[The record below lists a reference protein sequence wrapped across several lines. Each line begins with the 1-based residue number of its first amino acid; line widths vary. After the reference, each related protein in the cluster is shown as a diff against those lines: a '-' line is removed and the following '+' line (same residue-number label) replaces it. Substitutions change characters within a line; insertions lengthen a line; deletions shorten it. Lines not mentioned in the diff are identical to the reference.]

1 MKKTTLNGRILLL
14 IFAMSFVSTQ
24 LFAGNINVKSGS
36 TELKLTKSTYQEIEL
51 TNILTDLE
59 FTRVKTQAGYFTLL
73 TAEDYGYSTVKGEP
87 RLPVIKE
94 LIEVPLV
101 ADYQIEIISQSFTDV
116 DLNAHG
122 IADYIIPAQAP
133 LSKNIDNPED
143 VEFIFNQDSYNQ
155 NTLLG
160 QEMIQ
165 VVDLGIIRGVKMAR
179 VEIAPVFYN
188 PVSNQIR
195 VYTDLKLR
203 VKFNNANIAQTVDA
217 KETAYSPFYQAI
229 YNQMINFKPIDGA
242 EFITAEPVT
251 YIIVSDPEFESD
263 LQPFIEWKTMKG
275 FQVVEAYTDNP
286 EVGTTT
292 TSIKNYLQDFYNNP
306 PEGYNPQSF
315 VLIVGDIA
323 EVPTFSGT
331 AGGHVTDLYYFT
343 YDGAGDI
350 YPECFYGRFS
360 ASTLSQLQPQ
370 IDKTLEYEKYEFP
383 DPSFLDEVVMVA
395 GADGSYATVW
405 GNGQI
410 NYGTENY
417 FNAAHGILSHTYL
430 QPEPTGGNYSQNI
443 RNDINNG
450 IAFGNYTAHCSASGW
465 ADPSFVINHIA
476 QLTNA
481 HKYPLLIGN
490 CCSSVEFQTTC
501 FGEEILRAADKGA
514 LGYVGGSNSTYWDED
529 YWFGVG
535 YRSNIVANPTYN
547 ANNLGA
553 YDRMFHDHG
562 EPLDDWYITQGQVPS
577 AGNLAVTQSGSSM
590 ETYYWEIYHL
600 MGDPSVMIYLSQPP
614 ATYASYQALMPL
626 SSNTF
631 TVNTEP
637 HAYVAIS
644 KDGELNGCA
653 LADATGLAEVD
664 MFNPI
669 VVPGEADVVITGQN
683 LMPFIGTV
691 TVASPNGAYVLFDD
705 LEIDDS
711 NGNNNGVADFSEEI
725 MLNISLENL
734 GSLTASNLTA
744 TISTDDE
751 NVSIESDTHAWP
763 DIAAG
768 DASMEYAAFTFTINE
783 LIPDQHIVN
792 FDMEITDGVDVWNST
807 FNITLNAPVL
817 IIGSYTI
824 DDGTGNNNGRLDPG
838 ETANIIVPNFNE
850 GGCDALSTVAALVS
864 TNPMITVN
872 NATFDLQTIAAGGT
886 VNAIFNITVDPMAQ
900 VGEIVSLNYNVE
912 SAPYSQSSILGLTI
926 GLIVEDFETG
936 TFEMFEWDLGGD
948 ADWQITSSGAYE
960 GEYAAKSGT
969 ITHNQVST
977 MSLTVDISTDD
988 QISFF
993 YKVSSESNYDYL
1005 NFYIDNVLKDGWSG
1019 DVDWTEIAYDVTAGT
1034 HTFKWEYSKD
1044 YSVSSGSDCAWVDFI
1059 VFPPLAGL
1067 SPLGVMTAANPVEIC
1082 SGEST
1087 QLNAYAMGGSGEYTY
1102 DWMPEESLNDPNIA
1116 NPIATPAVTTT
1127 YYVVVDDGET
1137 SVTGEI
1143 TVVVNAIPEQPT
1155 ISQNGAVLVSSSSDG
1170 NQWYDSNGMIPG
1182 ANAQSYTP
1190 TSTDNYY
1197 VIVTSGAGCESE
1209 PSDSYYFIYTGLIE
1223 FKEDQKVNIYPNPY
1237 DEQFTLDYTLS
1248 SRSDVHV
1255 YLYNSFGQMLSV
1267 IEEDNSKLAGNYR
1280 LLIDA
1285 SRYNTGIY
1293 YLKIETNDYSVI
1305 RRLIQTK

>member
-751 NVSIESDTHAWP
+751 NVSIDSDTHAWP

-1237 DEQFTLDYTLS
+1237 GEQFTLDYTLS

>member
-751 NVSIESDTHAWP
+751 NVSIVSDTHAWP

>member
-664 MFNPI
+664 MFNQI

-751 NVSIESDTHAWP
+751 NVSIVSDTHAWP

>member
-1170 NQWYDSNGMIPG
+1170 NQWYDSN
-1182 ANAQSYTP
+1182 
-1190 TSTDNYY
+1190 
-1197 VIVTSGAGCESE
+1197 
-1209 PSDSYYFIYTGLIE
+1209 
-1223 FKEDQKVNIYPNPY
+1223 
-1237 DEQFTLDYTLS
+1237 
-1248 SRSDVHV
+1248 
-1255 YLYNSFGQMLSV
+1255 
-1267 IEEDNSKLAGNYR
+1267 
-1280 LLIDA
+1280 
-1285 SRYNTGIY
+1285 
-1293 YLKIETNDYSVI
+1293 
-1305 RRLIQTK
+1305 

>member
-14 IFAMSFVSTQ
+14 IFAMSFLSTQ

-94 LIEVPLV
+94 LIEVPLL

-711 NGNNNGVADFSEEI
+711 NGNNNGMADFSEEI

-751 NVSIESDTHAWP
+751 NVSIDSDTHAWP

-948 ADWQITSSGAYE
+948 ADWQITTSGAYE

-1143 TVVVNAIPEQPT
+1143 TVVVNAIPEQPS

-1285 SRYNTGIY
+1285 SRFNTGIY

>member
-94 LIEVPLV
+94 LIEVPLL

-751 NVSIESDTHAWP
+751 NVSIVSDTHAWP

-1237 DEQFTLDYTLS
+1237 GEQFTLDYTLS

>member
-751 NVSIESDTHAWP
+751 NVSIVSDTHAWP

-1237 DEQFTLDYTLS
+1237 GEQFTLDYTLS